1 MSPLLGSFAGLTIS
15 RSSTCIKSRIFAT
28 FGTPRALISDRG
40 THFCNRMVE
49 NLLRRYNVTH
59 RTSTAY
65 HPQTSGH
72 AEVSNREIKSILEKT
87 VNPTRRDWSARLDDA
102 VWAYRTAFKT
112 PIGMSPYRIVF
123 GKACHMPVELEHKS
137 YWAVKQFNMKLDEAG
152 NERKL
157 TLQELEEIRNDA
169 YENARIYKE
178 KTKVF
183 HDSNLSRK
191 SFRVGQ
197 KVLLFQ
203 SRLKIFAGNVFK
215 VNGHRL
221 KIFYEDFP
229 SHDVEVVSLATPVY
243 ID

>member
-1 MSPLLGSFAGLTIS
+1 M
-15 RSSTCIKSRIFAT
+15 
-28 FGTPRALISDRG
+28 
-40 THFCNRMVE
+40 
-49 NLLRRYNVTH
+49 
-59 RTSTAY
+59 
-65 HPQTSGH
+65 Q
-72 AEVSNREIKSILEKT
+72 
-87 VNPTRRDWSARLDDA
+87 
-102 VWAYRTAFKT
+102 AYRTAFKT

-123 GKACHMPVELEHKS
+123 GKACHLPLELEHKS

-157 TLQELEEIRNDA
+157 QELEEIRNDA

-178 KTKVF
+178 KTKAF

-203 SRLKIFAGNVFK
+203 SRLKIFAVLKSRWTGPYIVSAVYDHGACGDSSMETGKVFK

-229 SHDVEVVSLATPVY
+229 SHDVEVISLATPVY
-243 ID
+243 IN